1 MFLYRD
7 DYYKDD
13 GKDAETKDNNQSECI
28 VAKNRHGRTDSVK
41 LHWQGEFTR
50 FTGQEVIHREG

>member
-1 MFLYRD
+1 MFLNRD

-13 GKDAETKDNNQSECI
+13 EKEDNKADNNESECI

-50 FTGQEVIHREG
+50 FTGQEVVRRER